1 ILTQGGPQ
9 NETNLI
15 VYSIYREAFVNY
27 QFGSASAQAVVLF
40 IMILFLTA
48 IQFKLGERKVHYQ

>member
-1 ILTQGGPQ
+1 M
-9 NETNLI
+9 
-15 VYSIYREAFVNY
+15 NY

-40 IMILFLTA
+40 ILILMMTV